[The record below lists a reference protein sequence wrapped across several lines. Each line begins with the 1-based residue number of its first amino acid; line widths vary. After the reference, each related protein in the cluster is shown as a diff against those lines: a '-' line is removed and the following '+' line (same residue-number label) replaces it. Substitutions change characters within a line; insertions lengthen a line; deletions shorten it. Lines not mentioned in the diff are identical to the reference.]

1 MVVCVKDYVKK
12 NNATCRI
19 EAAIYILAY
28 KLKYTLVHFRIFLL
42 SLQNNI
48 DL

>member
-19 EAAIYILAY
+19 EAAIYIGIQIEIHSS
-28 KLKYTLVHFRIFLL
+28 TF
-42 SLQNNI
+42 
-48 DL
+48 